1 MKVRLKSPLN
11 DWCVSKTSIFGVT
24 IEIRQLILPLQ
35 PLMGHLQTHL
45 KLQISLSVGKRKKI
59 KRIYKS
65 KSFQSTTEF
74 FWMLRSIKQD
84 QYCMENCLCSFAS
97 LCFLMHDELLLSV
110 LSIKGYERW
119 IEFLPRQWNQ
129 RRTKQRK
136 ADIDYWNSEI
146 LH

>member
-1 MKVRLKSPLN
+1 MT
-11 DWCVSKTSIFGVT
+11 DVSAKQAYL
-24 IEIRQLILPLQ
+24 ELPS
-35 PLMGHLQTHL
+35 
-45 KLQISLSVGKRKKI
+45 KFASWFSSCSLSWVTFKPILNFRLVSLWGKEEKK

-65 KSFQSTTEF
+65 KSFHSTTEF